1 MAVDEDAVQF
11 ERWTC
16 EPDSGRA
23 ATALAV
29 RGFAAAYG
37 MGVEPQGR
45 LELAVAEALG
55 DAVGGDRGEP
65 PSLLRVD
72 AALDRDWMTVRIEHG
87 GFAASGGSLARL
99 SELVERVESC
109 GPRERA
115 SAVVQFECEMRTQ
128 LDL

>member
-1 MAVDEDAVQF
+1 VAIDEDAVQF

-16 EPDSGRA
+16 RPDSERV

-37 MGVEPQGR
+37 MGIEPQGR

-55 DAVGGDRGEP
+55 DAVSGDRGEP
-65 PSLLRVD
+65 AALVRVD
-72 AALDRDWMTVRIEHG
+72 AALDREWMTARIEHG
-87 GFAASGGSLARL
+87 GFAASGGTLARL

-109 GPRERA
+109 GPRDRA
-115 SAVVQFECEMRTQ
+115 HAVIQFECEMRHRVGR
-128 LDL
+128 